1 MAVDGEEEATAGCS
15 TSQVVQGGFASASHR
30 DGSEESYGTATDSNI
45 FDADRSAS
53 KIYLLDE
60 GAVEATA
67 DNNRSTYERAG
78 DFHA

>member
-1 MAVDGEEEATAGCS
+1 MGRKRLPLDVLPHRSSRVASLRLLTGMAR
-15 TSQVVQGGFASASHR
+15 Q
-30 DGSEESYGTATDSNI
+30 ESYGTATDSNI
-45 FDADRSAS
+45 FDADRSAP

>member
-1 MAVDGEEEATAGCS
+1 MGRKRLPLDVLPHRSSRVASLRLLAGMAR
-15 TSQVVQGGFASASHR
+15 Q
-30 DGSEESYGTATDSNI
+30 ESYRTATDSNI

-53 KIYLLDE
+53 KICLLDE